1 MNLNSLECRK
11 TRFSSVANLDNDAAL
26 RGFLALPGTFVQ
38 AKALARHLLN
48 DSGAIWEH
56 LQAGFRQV
64 GDTYFKRGAPEAVCT
79 ASFVE
84 RGSIVEFP

>member
-1 MNLNSLECRK
+1 MNLNSLECCK

-26 RGFLALPGTFVQ
+26 RGFLALTGTFAQ
-38 AKALARHLLN
+38 AKARARRLLK
-48 DSGAIWEH
+48 DSDAIWER
-56 LQAGFRQV
+56 LQAGFCQI